1 MDGRSSL
8 SEAQRVLA
16 VGLFERG
23 LGPGAAARRL
33 VVARDPVK
41 MLYQRWRIWG
51 RGALVTRP
59 TKRSYSFEFKLAVV
73 ERFLA
78 GEPVTVLAAEYEL
91 SSPQLV
97 KAWVRVYRRDGADGL
112 RPKPKGRPRK
122 DPDGPDV
129 AAEPESELVRLRRE
143 NERLRAE
150 NAYLGKLRALRQ
162 QQRR

>member
-23 LGPGAAARRL
+23 LGPGAVARQL
-33 VVARDPVK
+33 VVARDPVR

-51 RGALVTRP
+51 RGALLTRP

-78 GEPVTVLAAEYEL
+78 GEPITALAAEYEL

-97 KAWVRVYRRDGADGL
+97 KAWVRVYRREGADGL

-122 DPDGPDV
+122 APRDPDTPV
-129 AAEPESELVRLRRE
+129 RPESELEQLRRE
-143 NERLRAE
+143 VERLRAE
-150 NAYLGKLRALRQ
+150 NAYLGKVRALRDQ
-162 QQRR
+162 ERR

>member
-1 MDGRSSL
+1 MDRRSSL

-23 LGPGAAARRL
+23 LGPGAAARQL
-33 VVARDPVK
+33 VVAHGPVK
-41 MLYQRWRIWG
+41 VLYQRWRIWG
-51 RGALVTRP
+51 RGALLTRP

-97 KAWVRVYRRDGADGL
+97 KGWVRVYRREGADGL

-122 DPDGPDV
+122 DLDGLDV